1 MIYNLYTLWNM
12 YLCMRTIHGIYVTY
26 TFFRWLSEGTMG
38 TMLWLFTFIYNP
50 YEQKQIEDKEK
61 IILYDDYET
70 EDDYQ
75 TEDPNKNLN

>member
-1 MIYNLYTLWNM
+1 M

>member
-1 MIYNLYTLWNM
+1 MIYDLYTLWNM

-61 IILYDDYET
+61 IILFDDYET

>member
-1 MIYNLYTLWNM
+1 MIYNLHTLWNM
-12 YLCMRTIHGIYVTY
+12 YLCMRTIHGIYITY

-61 IILYDDYET
+61 DKIILF
-70 EDDYQ
+70 DDYQ

>member
-12 YLCMRTIHGIYVTY
+12 YLCMRTIHGIYITY

-38 TMLWLFTFIYNP
+38 TMLWLFTFIYNL

-61 IILYDDYET
+61 DKIILF
-70 EDDYQ
+70 DDYQ

>member
-1 MIYNLYTLWNM
+1 MIYNLHTLWNM
-12 YLCMRTIHGIYVTY
+12 YLCMRTIHGIYITY

-38 TMLWLFTFIYNP
+38 TMLWLFTFIYNL

-61 IILYDDYET
+61 DKIILF
-70 EDDYQ
+70 DDYQ

>member
-12 YLCMRTIHGIYVTY
+12 YLCMRTIHGIYITY

-61 IILYDDYET
+61 IILF
-70 EDDYQ
+70 DDYQ

>member
-1 MIYNLYTLWNM
+1 MIYELYTLWNM
-12 YLCMRTIHGIYVTY
+12 YLWMRTIHGIYITY
-26 TFFRWLSEGTMG
+26 TFFRWLSEGTTG

-61 IILYDDYET
+61 EKIILF
-70 EDDYQ
+70 DDYQ